1 MESVQL
7 DQSQENLS
15 GYITQYKG
23 VARYTRLLKL
33 ADQDDIKDARTS
45 TEAIRLCLLLAKS
58 EN

>member
-33 ADQDDIKDARTS
+33 ADQDDVKDARPS

>member
-33 ADQDDIKDARTS
+33 AD
-45 TEAIRLCLLLAKS
+45 
-58 EN
+58 